1 MTWMPV
7 NVHKTLETIIIQE
20 FLKVEN
26 HNDLRFAQ
34 KLTSSKFLHK
44 NERIK
49 SKPMEN
55 DLKQHEKI

>member
-7 NVHKTLETIIIQE
+7 NVHKSVETIIIQE

-26 HNDLRFAQ
+26 HNDLRFVQ

-44 NERIK
+44 NEHIK
-49 SKPMEN
+49 SKPMKN